1 VSLGIALALAVVLAS
16 IYLAVRSTMRPWALA
31 AAVAGG
37 IQLAIALGW
46 LSLRIANIPLHA
58 VIAIVIAGCGAVVYS
73 RVTSKGVVTAATV
86 VTFVGL
92 IDVAL
97 TLGMF
102 R

>member
-1 VSLGIALALAVVLAS
+1 MSLGIALALAALLAS
-16 IYLAVRSTMRPWALA
+16 IYLALRSTMRPWAFA
-31 AAVAGG
+31 AAVASG
-37 IQLAIALGW
+37 IQVAIAVGW

-58 VIAIVIAGCGAVVYS
+58 VIAIVLAGCGGVVYS
-73 RVTSKGVVTAATV
+73 RVSSKGLVTAATV

-92 IDVAL
+92 IGVAL